1 MCSYTRGVLTEENI
15 GAAHSLTKRTR
26 CQAAHAVRKSPEMNV
41 ASVSAALVAAALLSG
56 CASVRCEPLDVVVDA
71 REERMRLV
79 GDPRGVSIDERGR
92 VRHERHDLLVPS
104 YWIRSRDGAWYE
116 VSETV
121 WRAAEP
127 GRVLSVCR

>member
-1 MCSYTRGVLTEENI
+1 
-15 GAAHSLTKRTR
+15 
-26 CQAAHAVRKSPEMNV
+26 MNV
-41 ASVSAALVAAALLSG
+41 ASLSAVVVIAGALVA
-56 CASVRCEPLDVVVDA
+56 CASVRCEPLHVVVDA

-79 GDPRGVSIDERGR
+79 GDPHGVRLDEHGR
-92 VRHERHDLLVPS
+92 VRHDRRDVLVPS
-104 YWIRSRDGAWYE
+104 YWIRSREGAWYE

>member
-1 MCSYTRGVLTEENI
+1 
-15 GAAHSLTKRTR
+15 
-26 CQAAHAVRKSPEMNV
+26 MNV
-41 ASVSAALVAAALLSG
+41 ASFSATLAAAAVLAAS
-56 CASVRCEPLDVVVDA
+56 ASVRCEHLDVVVDA

-79 GDPRGVSIDERGR
+79 GDPHGVRIDERGR
-92 VRHERHDLLVPS
+92 VRHDRRDVLVPA
-104 YWIRSRDGAWYE
+104 YWIRSREGAWYE

>member
-1 MCSYTRGVLTEENI
+1 
-15 GAAHSLTKRTR
+15 
-26 CQAAHAVRKSPEMNV
+26 MNV
-41 ASVSAALVAAALLSG
+41 ASLSAAVVIAAAVAA
-56 CASVRCEPLDVVVDA
+56 CASVRCEELDVVVDA

-79 GDPRGVSIDERGR
+79 GDPRGVSVDEHGR
-92 VRHERHDLLVPS
+92 VRPDRRDVLVPS
-104 YWIRSRDGAWYE
+104 YWIRSRAGAWYE